1 MTSVAR
7 RRLSSGTH
15 SPYNIKV
22 ITFAALFIAGVLL
35 LALSS
40 VTNYRFLGGASA
52 SSASASAQMSGEKS
66 KPFSLLVKLV
76 FTAEEHKSTFL
87 KDIAPLA
94 EYVKLHE
101 LDTIAYEVLL
111 SDKDPLQVLILE
123 RYKDKEN
130 AFLSVHR
137 SSNPF
142 LEFRPKL
149 QALEQAGFVTI
160 QGESYLDAGVGFG
173 DRAN

>member
-22 ITFAALFIAGVLL
+22 VTFVALLIAGVLL

-40 VTNYRFLGGASA
+40 LTSYRFLGG
-52 SSASASAQMSGEKS
+52 ASASAQMSGEKS